1 MKEDSGWQ
9 VEMAKAPVHKLGQ
22 MIGDFIEK
30 YFEDELTQIC
40 EERNLYLDVVGKVR
54 PARRG
59 KKVTWYDVFGN
70 KHDLDFVIERGGSET
85 VLGVPAAIIESAWR
99 RYTKHSKNKAQEIQ
113 GAVLPIAEKYKYHKP
128 FLGAVIAGVY
138 TEPSINQLN
147 SCGFETI
154 YFKYEDII
162 TAFASINVDINY
174 GEDTTDS
181 DAEQKV
187 IALETLT
194 AEQYQKVFQK
204 IIALSS
210 LEVNAFKTK
219 LKDALDR
226 QIQQIIIAPL
236 YGINNFFAT
245 VDDAIKYLNNFN
257 PKENPNNIE
266 LMKIYIQ
273 VRYSNGDNI
282 SGEFSTNEAATD
294 FLASTVRV

>member
-1 MKEDSGWQ
+1 
-9 VEMAKAPVHKLGQ
+9 MAKAPVHKLGQ
-22 MIGDFIEK
+22 MIGDFVEK
-30 YFEDELTQIC
+30 YFEGELTQIC
-40 EERNLYLDVVGKVR
+40 DERQLYLDVVGKIR
-54 PARRG
+54 PARKG
-59 KKVTWYDVFGN
+59 KKVSWHDVYGN
-70 KHDLDFVIERGGSET
+70 KHDLDFVIERDGSDT

-138 TEPSINQLN
+138 TEPSITQLN

-162 TAFASINVDINY
+162 TAFASVDVDVNY
-174 GEDTTDS
+174 GEDTS
-181 DAEQKV
+181 DDEAQQKV
-187 IALETLT
+187 IALEELSP
-194 AEQYQKVFQK
+194 EQYQQVFDE
-204 IIALSS
+204 IIALS
-210 LEVNAFKTK
+210 LQEVNTFKTK
-219 LKDALDR
+219 LKNALDR
-226 QIQQIIIAPL
+226 QIQQIVIAPL
-236 YGINNFFAT
+236 YGINNIFAT
-245 VDDAIKYLNNFN
+245 IDDAIDYLNNFDSN
-257 PKENPNNIE
+257 EIPKSIE

>member
-1 MKEDSGWQ
+1 
-9 VEMAKAPVHKLGQ
+9 MAKAPVHKLGQ
-22 MIGDFIEK
+22 MIGDFVEK
-30 YFEDELTQIC
+30 YFEGELTQIC
-40 EERNLYLDVVGKVR
+40 QERQLYLDVVGKVR
-54 PARRG
+54 PARKG
-59 KKVTWYDVFGN
+59 KKVSWYDVYGN
-70 KHDLDFVIERGGSET
+70 KHDLDFVIERDGSDT

-138 TEPSINQLN
+138 TEPSITQLN

-162 TAFASINVDINY
+162 TAFASVGVNVNY
-174 GEDTTDS
+174 DEDTS
-181 DAEQKV
+181 DDEAQQKV
-187 IALETLT
+187 TALQGLSPD
-194 AEQYQKVFQK
+194 QYQQVFNE
-204 IIALSS
+204 IVTLSS
-210 LEVNAFKTK
+210 QEVNKFKTN
-219 LKDALDR
+219 LKNALDR
-226 QIQQIIIAPL
+226 QIQQIVIAPL
-236 YGINNFFAT
+236 YGINNIFAT
-245 VDDAIKYLNNFN
+245 IDDAIQYLNNFDSN
-257 PKENPNNIE
+257 EIPENIE